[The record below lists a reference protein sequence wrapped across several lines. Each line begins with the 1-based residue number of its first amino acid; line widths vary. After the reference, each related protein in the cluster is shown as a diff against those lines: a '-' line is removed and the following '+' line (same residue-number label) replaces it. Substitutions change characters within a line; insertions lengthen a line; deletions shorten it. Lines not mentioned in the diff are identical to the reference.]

1 MLVVGDSSVLIN
13 FAVVERFECLKTFSP
28 IYVPEEVY
36 NEVYSKGQ
44 YKPGS
49 QEIQDA
55 VREGWIIVRR
65 YTDKSFYDKF
75 PYLHE
80 GERQAL
86 TLAFEL
92 KANIVL
98 LDDADAVVE
107 YKTYLRPLGIKRLST
122 RSACD
127 LLFKMGKIDISSDIM
142 KLKLLEN
149 AMKINQIK

>member
-1 MLVVGDSSVLIN
+1 M
-13 FAVVERFECLKTFSP
+13 
-28 IYVPEEVY
+28 
-36 NEVYSKGQ
+36 
-44 YKPGS
+44 
-49 QEIQDA
+49 
-55 VREGWIIVRR
+55 
-65 YTDKSFYDKF
+65 
-75 PYLHE
+75 
-80 GERQAL
+80 
-86 TLAFEL
+86 
-92 KANIVL
+92 L

>member
-1 MLVVGDSSVLIN
+1 MLVVGDSSVLIK

-36 NEVYSKGQ
+36 NEVYYKGR

-49 QEIQDA
+49 QEIHDA
-55 VREGWIIVRR
+55 VKEGWIIVRR
-65 YTDKSFYDKF
+65 YTDKSFYEKF

-98 LDDADAVVE
+98 LDDADAVAV
-107 YKTYLRPLGIKRLST
+107 YKTYLRPLGVKRLST
-122 RSACD
+122 GGACD
-127 LLFKMGKIDISSDIM
+127 LLFKIGKIDISPDIM